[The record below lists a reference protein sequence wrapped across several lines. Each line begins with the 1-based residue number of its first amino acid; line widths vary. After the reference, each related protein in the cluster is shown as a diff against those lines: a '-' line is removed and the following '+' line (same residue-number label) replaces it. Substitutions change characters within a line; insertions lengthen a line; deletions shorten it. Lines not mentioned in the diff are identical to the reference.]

1 MEPASNTT
9 VERADDQQVTEAY
22 EPPTA
27 DTTENQPPQCSF

>member
-1 MEPASNTT
+1 METASNVTVEPAEDT
-9 VERADDQQVTEAY
+9 VVGEAY